1 MAKRTL
7 LLLRHAK
14 SSWDEP
20 DLEDR
25 ERPLAPRGRRAAAA
39 LGAHLVRRG
48 PKIDRVLCSTSKRTR
63 ETLALLDLSPKT
75 PVAFEEKL
83 YLASAQA
90 LLSRI
95 RRLPAR
101 ARCVMLIAHDPGV
114 DHLARLLAGD
124 GRPKSMRRLAQGF
137 STGALAE
144 LSVPE
149 ASWRELA
156 PASAFLERFVRPRD
170 PS

>member
-20 DLEDR
+20 DLVDR
-25 ERPLAPRGRRAAAA
+25 ERPLARRGRRAAAA
-39 LGAHLVRRG
+39 LGARLARRR
-48 PKIDRVLCSTSKRTR
+48 PRIDRVLCSPSQRTR
-63 ETLALLDLSPKT
+63 ETLALLDLAPTT
-75 PVAFEEKL
+75 PVAFEERL
-83 YLASAQA
+83 YLASAKT
-90 LLSRI
+90 LLARI

-101 ARCVMLIAHDPGV
+101 ARCVLVIGHDPGL
-114 DHLARLLAGD
+114 DHLVQLLVGD
-124 GRPKSMRRLAQGF
+124 GRPKALRRLADGF

-144 LSVPE
+144 LRVPE

-156 PASAFLERFVRPRD
+156 PGSAFLERFTRPRD
-170 PS
+170 L